1 MASSKLQGLTQFWQ
15 AFDLPSVQ
23 GQLDEVATDI
33 TARQDASDVSKK
45 SLIDLTRE
53 FKKSND
59 EETRSAVAPL
69 IKSFQNEVDAL
80 SKRSKAAEK
89 AFFDL
94 YKKLADVAD
103 PVPVLEH
110 TLEAQKS
117 LSKLQDYEIETKQ
130 LRETIQDYN
139 KEIQDYKVKE
149 KKLTELQAKVEAYD
163 RNIDQTLQERIK
175 DVSERML
182 EEYNG
187 KLRRVEE
194 DKAILAARNEE
205 TSQKYHQ
212 TQRQLNEVQ
221 TELFEALSKREESR
235 NAKSEEVDILMNDL
249 ETCQI
254 RANTAEREIDHLR
267 DELKHLKKELSDRE
281 QHMPEEKINPD
292 LMEEL
297 ESKKAEVKQLMDE
310 TNHLKEEKERDK
322 VKWGDMIEEHQIEIH
337 RLRSSVESMSEALSS
352 QSDYESI
359 KRDLEILQ
367 SHEFPNENLN
377 LSTKRPLEVMILE
390 KSKVLQA
397 ENANLRIDRDKIANE
412 LELLRN
418 RLEETSKEAET
429 KGKLASELEE
439 HVARLQQI
447 STVNRGE
454 AEGRSSADI
463 LVDALDLGSD
473 LDYPPSSTTPLDGE
487 YDSSV
492 ALLPIVQAQ
501 RERYRQRNEELEESF
516 SKQSQQL
523 VLLQNQVQDLQSD
536 NVKLYEKI
544 RYLQGYGGHRDAL
557 NNQATGSVESRYKTQ
572 YDQKMDP
579 FSSFSQQEKQKRY
592 GQLNVF
598 EKIILS
604 FVQIILSNKTARL
617 FVFAYS
623 MLLHGLVFMVLMK
636 LAYSDANRRDLAA
649 EWHEKYMNH
658 MEDVHGHQDNH
669 G

>member
-1 MASSKLQGLTQFWQ
+1 MASKLQGLTQFWQ

-23 GQLDEVATDI
+23 GQLDEVATEI

-45 SLIDLTRE
+45 TLIDLTRE
-53 FKKSND
+53 FKKNND

-69 IKSFQNEVDAL
+69 IRSFQNEVDAL

-117 LSKLQDYEIETKQ
+117 LSKLQDYEIETRQ
-130 LRETIQDYN
+130 LRETLQDYN
-139 KEIQDYKVKE
+139 KEIQEYKVKE
-149 KKLTELQAKVEAYD
+149 KKLNELQAKVEAYD
-163 RNIDQTLQERIK
+163 RNIDGTLQERIK

-205 TSQKYHQ
+205 TTQKYHQ

-235 NAKSEEVDILMNDL
+235 NAKSEEVDILINDL
-249 ETCQI
+249 EVCQI
-254 RANTAEREIDHLR
+254 RANTAEREIEHLR
-267 DELKHLKKELSDRE
+267 DELKQLKKELSEKE
-281 QHMPEEKINPD
+281 QQMPEETINPD
-292 LMEEL
+292 LMAEL
-297 ESKKAEVKQLMDE
+297 ESKKAEVRQLIDDA
-310 TNHLKEEKERDK
+310 NRFKEAKEREK
-322 VKWGDMIEEHQIEIH
+322 VKWADIIEQHQIEIQ
-337 RLRSSVESMSEALSS
+337 RLRSSVESMSETLSA

-367 SHEFPNENLN
+367 SHEFPNENLHRGA
-377 LSTKRPLEVMILE
+377 KRPLEVMILE

-397 ENANLRIDRDKIANE
+397 ENANLRIDRDKISNE

-418 RLEETSKEAET
+418 RLEETSKEAES

-473 LDYPPSSTTPLDGE
+473 LDYPSSATPLDGE

-544 RYLQGYGGHRDAL
+544 RYLQGYGGQREAL
-557 NNQATGSVESRYKTQ
+557 NNQASGSVESRYKTQ

-658 MEDVHGHQDNH
+658 MEDVHGHEDSH